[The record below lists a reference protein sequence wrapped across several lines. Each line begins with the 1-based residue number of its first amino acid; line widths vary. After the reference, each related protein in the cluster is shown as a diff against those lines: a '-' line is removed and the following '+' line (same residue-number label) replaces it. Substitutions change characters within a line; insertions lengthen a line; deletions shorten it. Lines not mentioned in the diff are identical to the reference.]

1 MKNVQVIGDVM
12 LDVYEQVT
20 AIRVSPEAPV
30 LIGELESISYFPGG
44 AANAARNCVALGSP
58 HVQLHGVIGSDN
70 HGALLKTACK
80 EAGIICKLQETEF
93 PTITKRRT
101 VNTCGQHLLRV
112 DTGSVAIPP
121 TWPSLCLSDTD
132 SLFISDYDK
141 GMFDCIH
148 SDYLFDLI
156 AQAKINGCFVIV
168 NGKPKNILGYRQADC
183 LVFNYHEARETLRLL
198 GSRKTDCTDP
208 AKLTYELHA
217 TIKLMQDASL
227 EHLVVTVGEQGF
239 WHSCNDT
246 LNLVPAVPVVVS
258 DVVGAGD
265 TLCATIAVAGNCSQQ
280 TMIEAAKNAAKV
292 VSQRGTA
299 TP

>member
-1 MKNVQVIGDVM
+1 MNNVQVIGDIM
-12 LDVYEQVT
+12 LDVYEKV
-20 AIRVSPEAPV
+20 AAVRVSPEAPV
-30 LIGELESISYFPGG
+30 LIGELDSISHYPGG

-58 HVQLHGVIGSDN
+58 SVQLHGVIGADSA
-70 HGALLKTACK
+70 GSQLKMACN
-80 EAGIICKLQETEF
+80 EAGIICKFQEGVG

-101 VNTCGQHLLRV
+101 VNHCGQHLLRV

-121 TWPSLCLSDTD
+121 LRPTLHLSDSD
-132 SLFISDYDK
+132 SLLISDYDK
-141 GMFDCIH
+141 GMFN
-148 SDYLFDLI
+148 SDQLFDLI
-156 AQAKINGCFVIV
+156 AQARINGCFVVV

-198 GSRKTDCTDP
+198 DARKANYTDP
-208 AKLTYELHA
+208 AKLTDELHA
-217 TIKLMQDASL
+217 TINLMQYASL
-227 EHLVVTVGEQGF
+227 EHLVVTVGERGF
-239 WHSCNDT
+239 WHSWNDT

-265 TLCATIAVAGNCSQQ
+265 TLCATIAVAGNCFQQ
-280 TMIEAAKNAAKV
+280 TLIEAAKNAAKV